1 MPTVLI
7 YWSPGRSPEQKANV
21 ISGITEVLVEKG
33 GARREDVLII
43 FQNIEAGDAGRAG
56 QVLGKGHA
64 PSTGGPLRDEENS
77 REVSR

>member
-1 MPTVLI
+1 MPTVLV
-7 YWSPGRSPEQKANV
+7 YWSPGRSPEQKADV

-33 GARREDVLII
+33 GACREDVLII

-56 QVLGKGHA
+56 QVLGKGHES
-64 PSTGGPLRDEENS
+64 STGGPLRDEGNS